1 MLTTTTQPTEAPPPP
16 RPAPTR
22 SRDQFAR
29 VVDLAAARAAL
40 WPFLATRLAF
50 IVIGLA
56 APLLYADHPTRTPP
70 APDGTGW
77 AIWDARWFTGIALH
91 GYAYKEVLAPHAQPY
106 YPAAAFFPL
115 YPLQIRLLAMT
126 GLNADAAATL
136 IANAAFLA
144 ALYYLYRL
152 IALDFPRVVA
162 ARALWLLA
170 LFPTALAFFVPYTES
185 PYLLFAVLTFWNL
198 RQRRWLAA
206 GLCGA
211 LGALTRQTGLV
222 LLLAYLLE
230 ATGDGRGA
238 TDGGV
243 EDLGNAGQFTRAHTS
258 AYQRLRTVA
267 RRPSPVARRPSP
279 LARRL
284 LGAALMPAAVAA
296 HLVYLWRVTGNPLM
310 FVHAQ
315 GTWHRRPALPWAG
328 IVATVQRWGWR
339 ATTDLQRAHMA
350 LELGAV
356 ALFLTLLV
364 IGARRLRPS
373 YTVYAGAVWLAALV
387 SPAVGDAS
395 KLPLMSSS
403 RFALSVFPSFIV
415 LALLL
420 RRPGTYQAWLTAS
433 AMLLGFLAAFFVLGG
448 WVA

>member
-1 MLTTTTQPTEAPPPP
+1 MLTTQPVAAPPLPQ
-16 RPAPTR
+16 PAPTR
-22 SRDQFAR
+22 WRDRLAR
-29 VVDLAAARAAL
+29 AVDLAAARAAL

-70 APDGTGW
+70 APDGAGW
-77 AIWDARWFTGIALH
+77 ALWDARWFTGIALH
-91 GYAYKEVLAPHAQPY
+91 GYAYKEVLAPHSQPY

-115 YPLQIRLLAMT
+115 YPLVIRLLTMR

-222 LLLAYLLE
+222 LLLAYVVE
-230 ATGDGRGA
+230 SRKSIVDSKSAVNDRQPTGGSIDDARVGSQMPLRG
-238 TDGGV
+238 G
-243 EDLGNAGQFTRAHTS
+243 TRISRVFYRLSTID
-258 AYQRLRTVA
+258 YQLIT
-267 RRPSPVARRPSP
+267 
-279 LARRL
+279 
-284 LGAALMPAAVAA
+284 GAALMPAAVAA

-310 FVHAQ
+310 FVRAQ

-356 ALFLTLLV
+356 ALFLALLA
-364 IGARRLRPS
+364 IGARRLRLS
-373 YTVYAGAVWLAALV
+373 YTIYAGAVWLAALV

-420 RRPGTYQAWLTAS
+420 RWPGTYQAWLTAS
-433 AMLLGFLAAFFVLGG
+433 AMLLGVLAAFFVLGG

>member
-1 MLTTTTQPTEAPPPP
+1 MLTTQRIEAPLPS

-22 SRDQFAR
+22 WRDRLAR

-40 WPFLATRLAF
+40 WPFLATRLAL

-77 AIWDARWFTGIALH
+77 ALWDARWFTGIALH
-91 GYAYKEVLAPHAQPY
+91 GYAYKEVLAPHAPPY

-115 YPLQIRLLAMT
+115 YPLAIRLLTIT

-170 LFPTALAFFVPYTES
+170 LFPTALAFFAPYTES

-198 RQRRWLAA
+198 RRRRWLAA
-206 GLCGA
+206 GAFGA

-222 LLLAYLLE
+222 LLLAYVVDSRQSTVDSKS
-230 ATGDGRGA
+230 AVNDRQPTGGSIDDARVGSQTPLRGGA
-238 TDGGV
+238 RISRV
-243 EDLGNAGQFTRAHTS
+243 F
-258 AYQRLRTVA
+258 YRLSTIDY
-267 RRPSPVARRPSP
+267 
-279 LARRL
+279 RL
-284 LGAALMPAAVAA
+284 ITGAALMPGAVAA

-310 FVHAQ
+310 FVRAQ

-356 ALFLTLLV
+356 ALFLALLA
-364 IGARRLRPS
+364 IGARRLRLS
-373 YTVYAGAVWLAALV
+373 YTIYAGAVWLAALV

>member
-1 MLTTTTQPTEAPPPP
+1 MLTTQPIAALPPSQHTPM
-16 RPAPTR
+16 RL
-22 SRDQFAR
+22 RDRLAR

-91 GYAYKEVLAPHAQPY
+91 GYAYKEVASQHY

-115 YPLQIRLLAMT
+115 YPLAIRLLTIT

-152 IALDFPRVVA
+152 IALDFPHAVA

-206 GLCGA
+206 GLFGA

-230 ATGDGRGA
+230 SMVDGRWSMVDRIKG
-238 TDGGV
+238 
-243 EDLGNAGQFTRAHTS
+243 LRSNRS
-258 AYQRLRTVA
+258 ASLQQRLTIDH
-267 RRPSPVARRPSP
+267 RPSTIDHRPIV
-279 LARRL
+279 
-284 LGAALMPAAVAA
+284 GAALMPAAVAA

-310 FVHAQ
+310 FVRAQ
-315 GTWHRRPALPWAG
+315 GTWHRRPAPPWAG
-328 IVATVQRWGWR
+328 IVATVQRWSWR

-356 ALFLTLLV
+356 VLFLALLA
-364 IGARRLRPS
+364 IGARRLRLS

-403 RFALSVFPSFIV
+403 RFALSVFPSFII

>member
-1 MLTTTTQPTEAPPPP
+1 MRL
-16 RPAPTR
+16 
-22 SRDQFAR
+22 RDRLAR

-91 GYAYKEVLAPHAQPY
+91 GYAYKEVVSQHY

-115 YPLQIRLLAMT
+115 YPLTIRLLTIT

-136 IANAAFLA
+136 IANVAFLA

-152 IALDFPRVVA
+152 IALDFPHAVA

-198 RQRRWLAA
+198 RQRRWLTA
-206 GLCGA
+206 GVFGA

-222 LLLAYLLE
+222 LLLAYLVE
-230 ATGDGRGA
+230 SRKSEVGSRKSEVGSGPPIQGA
-238 TDGGV
+238 IP
-243 EDLGNAGQFTRAHTS
+243 TRANRRTRWSHF
-258 AYQRLRTVA
+258 RLPTFDF
-267 RRPSPVARRPSP
+267 
-279 LARRL
+279 RL
-284 LGAALMPAAVAA
+284 IVGAALMPAAVAA

-310 FVHAQ
+310 FVRAQ
-315 GTWHRRPALPWAG
+315 GTWHRRPAPPWAG
-328 IVATVQRWGWR
+328 IVATVQRWSWR
-339 ATTDLQRAHMA
+339 ATTDLQRAHMT

-356 ALFLTLLV
+356 ALFLALLA
-364 IGARRLRPS
+364 IGARRLRLS

-403 RFALSVFPSFIV
+403 RFALSVFPSFII

>member
-1 MLTTTTQPTEAPPPP
+1 MRLSEHL
-16 RPAPTR
+16 
-22 SRDQFAR
+22 AR
-29 VVDLAAARAAL
+29 VVDLTAARAAL

-50 IVIGLA
+50 IVIGFA

-91 GYAYKEVLAPHAQPY
+91 GYAYKEVAAQHY
-106 YPAAAFFPL
+106 YPASAFFPL
-115 YPLQIRLLAMT
+115 YPLAIRLVTIT

-152 IALDFPRVVA
+152 IALDFPRIVA
-162 ARALWLLA
+162 TRALWLLA

-185 PYLLFAVLTFWNL
+185 PYLLFAALTFWNL

-206 GLCGA
+206 GLFGA

-222 LLLAYLLE
+222 LLLAYLIE
-230 ATGDGRGA
+230 SRQSIVDSRKSEVGSRKSIVDSRQSVINDRQPTGDSIDDAQVGSHTPLRG
-238 TDGGV
+238 G
-243 EDLGNAGQFTRAHTS
+243 AHIS
-258 AYQRLRTVA
+258 RIFYRLSTIDY
-267 RRPSPVARRPSP
+267 
-279 LARRL
+279 RL
-284 LGAALMPAAVAA
+284 LGAVLMPAAVAA

-310 FVHAQ
+310 FVRAQ

-328 IVATVQRWGWR
+328 IVATVQRWSWR

-356 ALFLTLLV
+356 VLFLALLA
-364 IGARRLRPS
+364 IGARRLRLS
-373 YTVYAGAVWLAALV
+373 YTIYAGAVWLAALV

-403 RFALSVFPSFIV
+403 RFALSVFPSFII

>member
-1 MLTTTTQPTEAPPPP
+1 MLTTQPIAALPPSQHTPM
-16 RPAPTR
+16 RL
-22 SRDQFAR
+22 RDRLAR

-91 GYAYKEVLAPHAQPY
+91 GYAYKEVASQHY

-115 YPLQIRLLAMT
+115 YPLAIRLLTIT

-152 IALDFPRVVA
+152 IALDFPHAVA
-162 ARALWLLA
+162 VRALWLLA

-206 GLCGA
+206 GLFGA

-222 LLLAYLLE
+222 LLLAYL
-230 ATGDGRGA
+230 
-238 TDGGV
+238 V
-243 EDLGNAGQFTRAHTS
+243 ESRKSEVGSDRLVGSRKSEVGNGLPIHGTTPTRANRRTRWSHF
-258 AYQRLRTVA
+258 RLPTFDF
-267 RRPSPVARRPSP
+267 
-279 LARRL
+279 RL
-284 LGAALMPAAVAA
+284 IVGAVLMPAAVAA

-310 FVHAQ
+310 FVRAQ

-328 IVATVQRWGWR
+328 IVATVQRWSWR

-356 ALFLTLLV
+356 VLFLALLA
-364 IGARRLRPS
+364 IGARRLHLS

-403 RFALSVFPSFIV
+403 RFALSVFPSFIM

>member
-1 MLTTTTQPTEAPPPP
+1 MLTTQSVEAPSPSQPT
-16 RPAPTR
+16 PTR
-22 SRDQFAR
+22 LRDYLAR

-91 GYAYKEVLAPHAQPY
+91 GYAYKEVASQHY

-115 YPLQIRLLAMT
+115 YPLTIRLLTIT

-152 IALDFPRVVA
+152 IALDFPRAVA
-162 ARALWLLA
+162 VRALWLLA

-185 PYLLFAVLTFWNL
+185 PYLLLAVLTFWNL

-206 GLCGA
+206 GLFGA

-222 LLLAYLLE
+222 LLLAYLVE
-230 ATGDGRGA
+230 SRKSKVGSGPSIQGA
-238 TDGGV
+238 IP
-243 EDLGNAGQFTRAHTS
+243 TRAN
-258 AYQRLRTVA
+258 RRTRWSHF
-267 RRPSPVARRPSP
+267 RRPTSDF
-279 LARRL
+279 RL
-284 LGAALMPAAVAA
+284 IVGAALMPAAVAA

-310 FVHAQ
+310 FVRAQ

-328 IVATVQRWGWR
+328 IVATVQRWSWR

-356 ALFLTLLV
+356 VLFLALLA
-364 IGARRLRPS
+364 IGARRLRLS

-403 RFALSVFPSFIV
+403 RFALSVFPSFII

-420 RRPGTYQAWLTAS
+420 RPPGTYQAWLTAS